1 LAEFSYEKS
10 AEGARGS
17 NPEIKAGEYQQGRE
31 QIQRRRGETQQVQKI
46 NASVPENTYWE
57 RVSGQL

>member
-31 QIQRRRGETQQVQKI
+31 QIQRRHWQSYQVQKI
-46 NASVPENTYWE
+46 NASVPENTCWG
-57 RVSGQL
+57 RVSEQL